1 MHRAAEKREG
11 PCDSSDLDVP
21 QLRQGSFTRIGNVAS
36 APLMNIITNRTSFR
50 RALAIL
56 PSASTTLAEGS
67 REVPTGQ

>member
-56 PSASTTLAEGS
+56 PLALTTLAEGS
-67 REVPTGQ
+67 REVLTGQ